1 MANKSFGIKELNLIG
16 SSGAPVIES
25 PTSLSIYATTVAIS
39 TDVSIGGK
47 VTSNVIIGNGYS
59 VGIGT
64 TNPTSKLEVQNGD
77 IKVGVNTSQGL
88 ILTSP
93 NGTKF
98 RVIVDNAGVLSTVSL
113 P

>member
-1 MANKSFGIKELNLIG
+1 MTDYNVTVGYRPTLGVTQQASGIVGPAG
-16 SSGAPVIES
+16 SSYWTL
-25 PTSLSIYATTVAIS
+25 TSAGIHTLS
-39 TDVSIGGK
+39 
-47 VTSNVIIGNGYS
+47 N

-98 RVIVDNAGVLSTVSL
+98 RLIVDNSGVLSTVLVS
-113 P
+113 